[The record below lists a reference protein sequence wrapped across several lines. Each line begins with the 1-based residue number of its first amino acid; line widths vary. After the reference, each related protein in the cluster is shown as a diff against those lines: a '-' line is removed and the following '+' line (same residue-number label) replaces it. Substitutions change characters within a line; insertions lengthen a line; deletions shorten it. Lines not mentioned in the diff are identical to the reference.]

1 MNEIGIDLLACLWIQ
16 AALRLIERSG
26 ARELPESFGIPLRLF
41 LGDNGR
47 SQPVGN
53 LSIVGVRL
61 KHFRDLLLS
70 RVVILLLQRN
80 PPERRVR
87 EKFRI
92 LLGFFPV
99 GVVGCCRFLIGGE
112 EVVEIRDQT
121 LRRLLAGSEVVGTRL
136 RQTLH
141 VQGNQIQGRQVL
153 SIGLQYLIAGSND
166 FVRLIES
173 ATSRQVDLQTL
184 WGIVAFRVFFLP
196 TVKQRQ
202 ALVGVLFFDTRV
214 IEVVFCA
221 IFPILYRLAGLA
233 LRWLTLGGL
242 ARLTLALI
250 LALGGQG
257 SYSHSARNGHYQ
269 KAFRNSI

>member
-1 MNEIGIDLLACLWIQ
+1 MNAVGTPANSISVPGSAFPGSGASRLRVTSGVFGSVIASTSSLGLTVIAVVRMNEIGIDLLACLWIQ

-99 GVVGCCRFLIGGE
+99 GVVGGCRFLIGGE
-112 EVVEIRDQT
+112 KVVEIRDQT
-121 LRRLLAGSEVVGTRL
+121 VRRLLAGG
-136 RQTLH
+136 
-141 VQGNQIQGRQVL
+141 
-153 SIGLQYLIAGSND
+153 
-166 FVRLIES
+166 
-173 ATSRQVDLQTL
+173 
-184 WGIVAFRVFFLP
+184 
-196 TVKQRQ
+196 
-202 ALVGVLFFDTRV
+202 
-214 IEVVFCA
+214 
-221 IFPILYRLAGLA
+221 
-233 LRWLTLGGL
+233 
-242 ARLTLALI
+242 
-250 LALGGQG
+250 
-257 SYSHSARNGHYQ
+257 
-269 KAFRNSI
+269 